1 MCKQGYY
8 PKYLKLK
15 FNNSYLINL
24 IQIKIK
30 QTQLIWKN
38 NH

>member
-1 MCKQGYY
+1 MYKQGYY

-24 IQIKIK
+24 IEIIIK
-30 QTQLIWKN
+30 QTQFIWKN
-38 NH
+38 IH